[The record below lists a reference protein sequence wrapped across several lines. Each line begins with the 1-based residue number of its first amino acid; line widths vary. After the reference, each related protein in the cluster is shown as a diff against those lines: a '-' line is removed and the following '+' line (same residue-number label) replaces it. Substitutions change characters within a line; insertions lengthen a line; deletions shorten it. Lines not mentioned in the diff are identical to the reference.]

1 MAASTAASQ
10 LPPNSCAKARTSR
23 LTAATYEWD
32 NVPPNMRYA
41 AHAASKTKAGRK
53 NNMLERTGQGVRAL
67 RQRLGMTQEEFA
79 RRLQVTLSTVNRW
92 ENGHAAPSH
101 LAWRAIEDLAKR
113 LGATDVLIDRTVLMA
128 GAL

>member
-1 MAASTAASQ
+1 MAASTAAA
-10 LPPNSCAKARTSR
+10 LPSPNSCDQARTSR
-23 LTAATYEWD
+23 LTAATSEWD
-32 NVPPNMRYA
+32 NVPPNMGYA

-53 NNMLERTGQGVRAL
+53 YIMLERTGQAVRAL

-79 RRLQVTLSTVNRW
+79 RRIQVTLSTVNRW

-113 LGATDVLIDRTVLMA
+113 QGVTDELGERTALMA